1 MKELIFAKLKP
12 IFLEISEVLGIS
24 TYIASFGLS
33 VIKFV
38 FDGQG
43 LSLLITSSAGAVVIL
58 IGGYVKY
65 LDAKMKKE
73 KHDAEMREINHKYEV
88 MIQEEESENGE

>member
-1 MKELIFAKLKP
+1 MNELIFLKLKA
-12 IFLEISEVLGIS
+12 IFLEVSEILGVS
-24 TYIASFGLS
+24 TYVVSFGLS
-33 VIKFV
+33 IIKFV

-88 MIQEEESENGE
+88 MIQEEESENEE